1 MRKNLQ
7 TIGAVTAPVIPVI
20 VMAIIVTLG
29 MPPIC
34 SETTDPIGIVM
45 DFGKSESIKVSLN
58 PKILLVAMT
67 QKMLVRLPTQM
78 PVRMEIQYFLRF

>member
-7 TIGAVTAPVIPVI
+7 TIGAVTAPVIPVTVI
-20 VMAIIVTLG
+20 AIIVTLG

-34 SETTDPIGIVM
+34 SETTEPIGIVM
-45 DFGKSESIKVSLN
+45 DLGKMESINVSLS